1 MKKLLFFVLFIS
13 TTIVAQQKDT
23 ASVDYNRVTASVI
36 QWADSTF
43 HTYNEPRFE
52 NFVPHYT
59 DEYLMAKMRA
69 ESLEKSIQRME
80 KSKERG
86 GYKGTE
92 AEYEKAMNDL
102 KERKANAVVVGTDF
116 HPKVTHY
123 SITFWSNIRLDT
135 GILNYVRHEIELNDN
150 YQVVKAEIT
159 GNIGDNKKGK
169 IVYK

>member
-1 MKKLLFFVLFIS
+1 MKKLLFSLFLLS
-13 TTIVAQQKDT
+13 ATLYAQEKPTED
-23 ASVDYNRVTASVI
+23 VDYTRVTAAVI
-36 QWADSTF
+36 RWADSTF

-59 DEYLMAKMRA
+59 DEYLMSKMRA
-69 ESLEKSIQRME
+69 ESLDKSIERME
-80 KSKERG
+80 RSKERG
-86 GYKGTE
+86 TYKGTD
-92 AEYEKAMNDL
+92 ADYEKAMKDL
-102 KERKANAVVVGTDF
+102 QERKANAILVGSDF